1 MKKLKIGNIV
11 RAVFLGT
18 PEPCE
23 VIEVMDKHLYKLRM
37 KSGTILPGVTW
48 YKKLSAKE
56 KKSKPWYIEALI
68 NDTTNVKFQN
78 LDVMNDSQL
87 ERAFYSEYKVLKEA
101 SDMTS
106 DFIS

>member
-68 NDTTNVKFQN
+68 NDTTNVKLTKSKDTSKN
-78 LDVMNDSQL
+78 TTNKNELDKAIKKQ
-87 ERAFYSEYKVLKEA
+87 KE
-101 SDMTS
+101 
-106 DFIS
+106 FIRGAVKK